1 MRLTLNSGLDQRNWE
16 CPRVSQ
22 LAPPQIVSTG
32 QRATLGH
39 GAGARKIVGVPD
51 RWINWWVSRIAVTID
66 GCPSCCSQPILAQI
80 VGVPDRGTGR
90 KLPIGQVGD
99 CRDCGCPGSPR
110 EDGARAVS
118 ENRSPA
124 CRMAVD
130 GAPENADLGQFA
142 LLTIRAD
149 AGFCGQV
156 ISDQIVGVPDRSGSR
171 ADCCVRSMRIGG
183 ARERPGSDPGSRIFV
198 C

>member
-1 MRLTLNSGLDQRNWE
+1 MAL
-16 CPRVSQ
+16 PRSVGIWLLPEWSIDE
-22 LAPPQIVSTG
+22 IVDV
-32 QRATLGH
+32 QNRVATSE
-39 GAGARKIVGVPD
+39 KTTTTD
-51 RWINWWVSRIAVTID
+51 RRIWRDLVADPGTEVLAVTPPVS
-66 GCPSCCSQPILAQI
+66 GST
-80 VGVPDRGTGR
+80 RR

>member
-1 MRLTLNSGLDQRNWE
+1 M
-16 CPRVSQ
+16 
-22 LAPPQIVSTG
+22 
-32 QRATLGH
+32 
-39 GAGARKIVGVPD
+39 
-51 RWINWWVSRIAVTID
+51 
-66 GCPSCCSQPILAQI
+66 
-80 VGVPDRGTGR
+80 
-90 KLPIGQVGD
+90 
-99 CRDCGCPGSPR
+99 
-110 EDGARAVS
+110 S